1 MPEIEIAV
9 VGIEGLGQGFFFGAD
24 QDPHH
29 LGSVLGLRIAKKN
42 VGDRDSG
49 LVTIRSFRASD
60 VGRFV
65 STVVPLSACSRRS
78 PAIPRCDSGR
88 FGNLGPHRF
97 GKAALAH

>member
-1 MPEIEIAV
+1 MPETEIAIV
-9 VGIEGLGQGFFFGAD
+9 RIDGLGKGLFFGAD

-29 LGSVLGLRIAKKN
+29 LGSVLGAHIAKQMS
-42 VGDRDSG
+42 GGRDSG
-49 LVTIRSFRASD
+49 FVTIRSFRASD